1 MDAMQEELMIMLML
15 YVANIDGKIKPDEVK
30 VMLERF
36 DAKKVAEIRQKF
48 NKMNDVEVLQYIE
61 NHVGSVLNTDDKKAA
76 MLDQLRKIIE
86 ADEKNL
92 PIEEFVLRE
101 VETLLQ

>member
-1 MDAMQEELMIMLML
+1 MQEELMIMLML
-15 YVANIDGKIKPDEVK
+15 YVANIDGKIKPDEVT

-61 NHVGSVLNTDDKKAA
+61 NHVGSVLDTDDKKAA
-76 MLDQLRKIIE
+76 MLDRLRKIIE

-101 VETLLQ
+101 VEALLQ

>member
-1 MDAMQEELMIMLML
+1 MDVMQEELMIMLML

-36 DAKKVAEIRQKF
+36 DAKMVAEIRQKF

-61 NHVGSVLNTDDKKAA
+61 NHIGSVLDTEDKKAE
-76 MLDQLRKIIE
+76 MLSQLRKIIE

-92 PIEEFVLRE
+92 PIEELVLRE
-101 VETLLQ
+101 VESLLQ

>member
-1 MDAMQEELMIMLML
+1 M
-15 YVANIDGKIKPDEVK
+15 P
-30 VMLERF
+30 
-36 DAKKVAEIRQKF
+36 KKVAEIRQKF
-48 NKMNDVEVLQYIE
+48 NKMNDVEMLQYIE
-61 NHVGSVLNTDDKKAA
+61 NHVGSVLDTEDKKAA